1 MAQIHAAV
9 LFELGAH
16 GIHAV
21 AQLAARE
28 NEVEVDENVIIPQNV
43 AAEARRL
50 AREGV
55 EDAVDLLLL
64 FRFELLELVVG
75 LHHAHRLD
83 EDRRAARGR
92 VVHEAR
98 QLAAALGLHRHD
110 EAPAALRDQRVLQN
124 VPVARGRNDALQDL
138 AALGRRRALV
148 AANFRELG
156 RGRVGDLV
164 FVEDRGRDLLLQ
176 KAVRVQGEEEL
187 VDDRPLLVL
196 LIIILHAAHIR
207 EKPRDVEKLPRVEH
221 AAALGARERFAHVAH
236 AAKGRAAAQHD
247 HLARRVRLVEQ
258 AVDLA
263 EIIRWR
269 QPSRPRLGLRAHRV
283 MLEHLQ

>member
-83 EDRRAARGR
+83 EDRRAA
-92 VVHEAR
+92 
-98 QLAAALGLHRHD
+98 
-110 EAPAALRDQRVLQN
+110 
-124 VPVARGRNDALQDL
+124 
-138 AALGRRRALV
+138 
-148 AANFRELG
+148 
-156 RGRVGDLV
+156 
-164 FVEDRGRDLLLQ
+164 
-176 KAVRVQGEEEL
+176 
-187 VDDRPLLVL
+187 
-196 LIIILHAAHIR
+196 
-207 EKPRDVEKLPRVEH
+207 
-221 AAALGARERFAHVAH
+221 
-236 AAKGRAAAQHD
+236 
-247 HLARRVRLVEQ
+247 
-258 AVDLA
+258 
-263 EIIRWR
+263 
-269 QPSRPRLGLRAHRV
+269 
-283 MLEHLQ
+283 